1 MADIN
6 DVARLFKER
15 LRSDSPD
22 QLKKAGDLW
31 QEVPLSFYY
40 TNRGGETIDIAVV
53 EITKRIADDESLD
66 LPEEVFE
73 NLADLI
79 GVTTI
84 TKKAIRMIF
93 LATLKP
99 L

>member
-1 MADIN
+1 MADMN
-6 DVARLFKER
+6 EVTRLFRER

-22 QLKKAGDLW
+22 QLREARDLW
-31 QEVPLSFYY
+31 PEVPLSFYY
-40 TNRGGETIDIAVV
+40 TTRGGETIDIAIV
-53 EITKRIADDESLD
+53 EITKRIADDEGLE

-84 TKKAIRMIF
+84 TRRAIRMIF
-93 LATLKP
+93 LATLRP